1 MLEVMT
7 EKKKLLGN
15 LKCNLG
21 SRTLH
26 LELSFSRYEIRTTR
40 YDIRGLDDNKGQGVK
55 IRR

>member
-1 MLEVMT
+1 MRSKKLREIMT

-21 SRTLH
+21 PGTLD

-40 YDIRGLDDNKGQGVK
+40 YDMRGLDGHKG
-55 IRR
+55 